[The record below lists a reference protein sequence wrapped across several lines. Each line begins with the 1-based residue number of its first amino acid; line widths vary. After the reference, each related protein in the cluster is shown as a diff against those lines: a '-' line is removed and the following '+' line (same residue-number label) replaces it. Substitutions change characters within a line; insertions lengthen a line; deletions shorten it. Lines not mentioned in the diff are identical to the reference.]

1 MQMYKKNVAKF
12 DLMNSVVVNGV
23 VLTFKQKR
31 RKYLALIVSIWFDF
45 FFFFYLLNLFAYI

>member
-1 MQMYKKNVAKF
+1 MYKKNVAKF

-31 RKYLALIVSIWFDF
+31 RKYLAL
-45 FFFFYLLNLFAYI
+45 N